1 MRYNTESEIFDLF
14 HKAFVQDNLL
24 ALKCLFYFRDIRGG
38 QGERKVF
45 RAIFKQLGNLH
56 SEKVVRNLDN
66 VVKYGRWDDLFCL
79 ENTKSW
85 YDTSK
90 YIQNQFNADVKA
102 LEKGET
108 SVSLLGKW
116 LPSVNASSH
125 LTKKRGKY
133 FAKFFGLQQSEYR
146 KILSKLRTAIDVIE
160 KKMSTKQWSEID
172 YQKVPSVAG
181 LKYRGAFS
189 RNDEARYGKYLEDV
203 ASGKKKINASTLYP
217 YDIVKKFL
225 GDYGG
230 IKRLNE
236 QEVQSLNAMW
246 DNLPNYLSD
255 NPHRGLVVCDTS
267 GSMYGGGGV
276 APIEVSIS
284 LAMYIAERNDD
295 PTFGN
300 AFLTFSSCPQLQR
313 VPAEIF
319 LKRFLFYKKQIGDT
333 TQIFKQFLM

>member
-1 MRYNTESEIFDLF
+1 MENIILPEGYESNDNDNTNLVNELEKSTNVAYTENGAISNRSSLDAVLDFFASGGAMRYNTESEIFDLF

-38 QGERKVF
+38 QGERKIF

-90 YIQNQFNADVKA
+90 YIQNQFNADVNA

-146 KILSKLRTAIDVIE
+146 KT
-160 KKMSTKQWSEID
+160 
-172 YQKVPSVAG
+172 P
-181 LKYRGAFS
+181 F
-189 RNDEARYGKYLEDV
+189 
-203 ASGKKKINASTLYP
+203 
-217 YDIVKKFL
+217 
-225 GDYGG
+225 
-230 IKRLNE
+230 
-236 QEVQSLNAMW
+236 
-246 DNLPNYLSD
+246 
-255 NPHRGLVVCDTS
+255 
-267 GSMYGGGGV
+267 
-276 APIEVSIS
+276 
-284 LAMYIAERNDD
+284 
-295 PTFGN
+295 
-300 AFLTFSSCPQLQR
+300 
-313 VPAEIF
+313 
-319 LKRFLFYKKQIGDT
+319 
-333 TQIFKQFLM
+333 